1 MATMIQQLYRTYV
14 PKNVRTKVKQRLNEG
29 NRAAQRFINQTVVKS
44 PIGGLVDQ
52 LKPTMDALGLAYS
65 KGPGKE
71 RDDILRK
78 AIVDLSVDS
87 LINAALLAI
96 GGGVGS
102 SVTKSIANKTLSVAK
117 SKGLNAAINYFKQ
130 SVVNARNTLVKQN
143 PKASQ
148 AIQKG
153 TQMVKDGI
161 TKNKQSANKVLE
173 DEYRKILGDKFD
185 YVEGSIDDL
194 LFATSEEVDAILGA
208 GASKLLNKAITN
220 KALTSAEEASFKQLI
235 KENSDEL
242 GTLVKDLGVKSKFEI
257 PNVINFVKQL
267 GDIIKNSPNYIKSQA
282 TGSKFANIGNLGLS
296 VYDLYQAYKENDN
309 TLIPKTINNLAR
321 VGAGALIPGNTIM
334 KLLYGGLGY
343 VASDKL
349 TKAAFKK
356 LGIQNQ
362 SDMDENLQKEIE
374 AGIAQPGLD
383 NELPE
388 FIQGQSGRKYHVKG
402 NRIYAF
408 DTGRPVNIQQAL
420 QDADAYVNFQ
430 RQQTEDRLN
439 IVNQQIADME
449 KAQRYGYGVNPADL
463 EPLYIEKEQLQGQ
476 LNSIQQLPRIDDEY
490 DATGDLV
497 EQYKQKEVLPQQLQE
512 NLTRME
518 QQQSLDQAY
527 KVIFDKIAQDTY
539 KDMDNYYT
547 PENQA
552 VDYYQYMRKFAAAE
566 VPYMTPQEFSRY
578 SKVQAMYKLGPTL
591 RENAMKQ
598 LNSLIEAQKA
608 QREYNLDVFK
618 ANETSRSNRVNE
630 QINMYKALETG
641 RNNRVNEQIKGYE
654 AQTGRINSNI
664 QGYNA
669 QTNRMEVPIKQQQA
683 DAATTNA
690 NVNQQYLPYRQGAAM
705 SETVMNASMSDLP
718 LDSFLN
724 TNQSV
729 MSQIFP
735 GTQQGNSTQQQVQN
749 IRDYYNQ
756 QGQQ

>member
-14 PKNVRTKVKQRLNEG
+14 PQNVRARVKQGLSEG
-29 NRAAQRFINQTVVKS
+29 NRAVQRVINQTVITS

-52 LKPTMDALGLAYS
+52 LKPTMAALGLAYS

-87 LINAALLAI
+87 LINVALLAI
-96 GGGVGS
+96 GRGVGS

-148 AIQKG
+148 TIQKG
-153 TQMVKDGI
+153 TQMVKDSI

-173 DEYRKILGDKFD
+173 DEYRKILGDKFN

-194 LFATSEEVDAILGA
+194 LFATSEEVDALLGA
-208 GASKLLNKAITN
+208 GASKLLNKAMTN
-220 KALTSAEEASFKQLI
+220 KTLTSAEEASFKQLI
-235 KENSDEL
+235 RENSDEL

-449 KAQRYGYGVNPADL
+449 KAQRYGYGVNPTDL
-463 EPLYIEKEQLQGQ
+463 EPLYIEKEQLQGK
-476 LNSIQQLPRIDDEY
+476 LNSIQQLPRINDEY
-490 DATGDLV
+490 DASGDLV

-512 NLTRME
+512 NLARSE

-527 KVIFDKIAQDTY
+527 RVIFDKIAQDTY

-598 LNSLIEAQKA
+598 LNSLIEARKA
-608 QREYNLDVFK
+608 QREYNLEVLK
-618 ANETSRSNRVNE
+618 ADETGRSNRANE
-630 QINMYKALETG
+630 QINMYKAIETG

-654 AQTGRINSNI
+654 AQTDRINSNI

-756 QGQQ
+756 QGQ

>member
-14 PKNVRTKVKQRLNEG
+14 PQNIRAKVKQGLNEG
-29 NRAAQRFINQTVVKS
+29 NKAAQRFINQTVITS

-71 RDDILRK
+71 SDDILRK

-102 SVTKSIANKTLSVAK
+102 NVTKSIANKTLSVAK

-173 DEYRKILGDKFD
+173 DEYRKILGDKFN

-208 GASKLLNKAITN
+208 GASKLLNKAMTN

-242 GTLVKDLGVKSKFEI
+242 GTLVKDLGVKSKSEI

-267 GDIIKNSPNYIKSQA
+267 GDIIKNSPNYIKFQA

-309 TLIPKTINNLAR
+309 SLIPKTINNLAR

-420 QDADAYVNFQ
+420 QDTDAYVNFQ

-463 EPLYIEKEQLQGQ
+463 EPLYIEKEQLQGK
-476 LNSIQQLPRIDDEY
+476 LNSIQQLPRINDEY
-490 DATGDLV
+490 NASGDLV

-512 NLTRME
+512 NATRIE

-527 KVIFDKIAQDTY
+527 KIIFDKIAQDTY

-608 QREYNLDVFK
+608 QREYNLEVLK
-618 ANETSRSNRVNE
+618 ANETGRSNRANE

>member
-1 MATMIQQLYRTYV
+1 MAKMLEQLYRTYV
-14 PKNVRTKVKQRLNEG
+14 PQNVRARVKQGLNEG
-29 NRAAQRFINQTVVKS
+29 NRAAQRLINQTVIKS

-71 RDDILRK
+71 SDDILRK

-117 SKGLNAAINYFKQ
+117 SKGLNAAMNYFKQ

-208 GASKLLNKAITN
+208 GASKILNKAMTN
-220 KALTSAEEASFKQLI
+220 QLTSAEATSFKQLV
-235 KENSDEL
+235 KENSDEI
-242 GTLVKDLGVKSKFEI
+242 GTILKKLNVKSKSEI
-257 PNVINFVKQL
+257 PKVIKFVKQL
-267 GDIIKNSPNYIKSQA
+267 GDIIKNSPNYIKFLASGDNKYA
-282 TGSKFANIGNLGLS
+282 TIGNIGLS
-296 VYDLYQAYKENDN
+296 VYDLYQVYKENDN

-321 VGAGALIPGNTIM
+321 VGTGALIPGNPLLKI
-334 KLLYGGLGY
+334 LYGGLGY

-374 AGIAQPGLD
+374 AGIAQPGLE

-430 RQQTEDRLN
+430 RQQTEDKLN

-449 KAQRYGYGVNPADL
+449 KAQRYGYNVNPADL
-463 EPLYIEKEQLQGQ
+463 GTLYTEKEQLQGQ
-476 LNSIQQLPRIDDEY
+476 LNSIQQVPRIDDEY

-497 EQYKQKEVLPQQLQE
+497 EQYKQKEILPQQQQQQA
-512 NLTRME
+512 NQIQ

-527 KVIFDKIAQDTY
+527 KLIFDKIAQDTY
-539 KDMDNYYT
+539 ADMDRYYT

-552 VDYYQYMRKFAAAE
+552 VDYYTYMGKFAAGQ

-578 SKVQAMYKLGPTL
+578 TKTQAMYKLGPTL

-608 QREYNLDVFK
+608 QREYNLNVFK

-630 QINMYKALETG
+630 QINMYKALETS
-641 RNNRVNEQIKGYE
+641 RSNKANEKIKGYE

-718 LDSFLN
+718 LDNFLN

-749 IRDYYNQ
+749 IRDFYNQ